1 MLNVPDV
8 GFSHIRIE
16 NSFIDS
22 CDEVHMAT
30 VGEIG
35 ERNLVE
41 RIKSII
47 RPRSKQ
53 TLVGPGDDA
62 AVIKGISDG
71 TIVISTDV
79 LTKERHFPPTM
90 TFEQFG
96 WSAAAVSFSDIA
108 SMGATPLG
116 FLPAVTIP
124 ENEDEYSLYDL
135 MSGIDQCCEFC
146 KTEVVGGDT
155 KFGPLAVSGTAFGT
169 MEGRKPMTRK
179 GALPGDIVAVTG
191 SLGDPAAGYYAIQN
205 GIEDE
210 DCIPSLMVPVPHVED
225 GIKLSKSGI
234 IHSCMDLSDGLS
246 NAAISICEASHV
258 GMEIEWEFL
267 PISESARDIL
277 TECRCDLKDTV
288 TRWGGEYELLFTF
301 DAAQIQKL
309 YDAEIPFS
317 IIGVV
322 NNEPG
327 PSLCDGAERTVMKDG
342 IY

>member
-1 MLNVPDV
+1 MV
-8 GFSHIRIE
+8 
-16 NSFIDS
+16 
-22 CDEVHMAT
+22 T

-35 ERNLVE
+35 ERTLVE
-41 RIKSII
+41 RIESII
-47 RPRSKQ
+47 RPRSKH

-62 AVIKGISDG
+62 AVVNGFTDG
-71 TIVISTDV
+71 TLVISTDV

-96 WSAAAVSFSDIA
+96 WSSAAANFSDIA
-108 SMGATPLG
+108 SMGARPMG

-124 ENEDEYSLYDL
+124 ETEDEYALYDII
-135 MSGIDQCCEFC
+135 SGIDQCCEFC
-146 KTEVVGGDT
+146 NTEIVGGDT

-169 MEGRKPMTRK
+169 MEGRKPMTRR
-179 GALPGDIVAVTG
+179 GALVGDIVAVTG
-191 SLGDPAAGYYAIQN
+191 SLGNPAAGYYAIQN

-210 DCIPSLMVPVPHVED
+210 DCISSLMVPVPHVED
-225 GIKLSKSGI
+225 GIRLSASGVV
-234 IHSCMDLSDGLS
+234 HSCMDLSDGLS

-267 PISESARDIL
+267 PITESTQDIL
-277 TECRCDLKDTV
+277 TECKCDLKDTI

-301 DAAQIQKL
+301 DGSQIQKL

-317 IIGVV
+317 IVGVV
-322 NNEPG
+322 NNESG
-327 PSLCDGAERTVMKDG
+327 PSLCDGAVRTLMKNG

>member
-1 MLNVPDV
+1 MPDTEV
-8 GFSHIRIE
+8 AGKGIE
-16 NSFIDS
+16 NSFIVS
-22 CDEVHMAT
+22 CDVADMAT
-30 VGEIG
+30 VGEVG
-35 ERNLVE
+35 ERALVE
-41 RIKSII
+41 RISSII
-47 RPRSKQ
+47 RPRSGQ

-62 AVIKGISDG
+62 AVVGGIADG
-71 TIVISTDV
+71 TVVISTDV
-79 LTKERHFPPTM
+79 LTRERHFPPAM

-96 WSAAAVSFSDIA
+96 WSSAAVCFSDIA
-108 SMGATPLG
+108 SMGARPLG

-124 ENEDEYSLYDL
+124 EDEDEYSLYDL

-146 KTEVVGGDT
+146 NTEVVGGDT

-191 SLGDPAAGYYAIQN
+191 SLGEPAAGYYALQN

-210 DCIPSLMVPVPHVED
+210 DCISSLMVPVPHIED
-225 GIKLSKSGI
+225 GIRLSKSGI
-234 IHSCMDLSDGLS
+234 VHSCMDLSDGLS

-267 PISESARDIL
+267 PVSESARDIL
-277 TECRCDLKDTV
+277 TECKCDLKDTV

-301 DAAQIQKL
+301 DPTQIQKL
-309 YDAEIPFS
+309 YNAEIPFS

-327 PSLCDGAERTVMKDG
+327 PSLCDGTARTVMKDG